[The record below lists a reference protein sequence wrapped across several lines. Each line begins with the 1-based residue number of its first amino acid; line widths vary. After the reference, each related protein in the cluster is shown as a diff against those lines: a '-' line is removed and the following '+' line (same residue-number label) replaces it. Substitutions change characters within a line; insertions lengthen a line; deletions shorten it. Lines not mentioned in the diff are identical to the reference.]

1 MLLQPANEDDDDLE
15 LPCAECASLSIL
27 LIAGFGLLWF
37 FGWLL
42 TL

>member
-1 MLLQPANEDDDDLE
+1 MLLQPANEDDDELE
-15 LPCAECASLSIL
+15 LAGAEGASLSIL